1 MAPKKKGKKKGK
13 KKAKAAKDPEDEEEK
28 CPIDIPEY

>member
-1 MAPKKKGKKKGK
+1 MAPKKKGKKKSK
-13 KKAKAAKDPEDEEEK
+13 KKSKVEKNPDDEEEK